1 MKRSAIQLPVTS
13 PPLFWM
19 ALSLATLALVVVA
32 DGVMPLMRALEAL
45 YVLPV
50 LVAIFARRVWFI
62 LAVAILGML
71 LCPAVYALA
80 PPPETWSVYALVN
93 RGSAAASVLAATGLG
108 IALLRIM
115 ERNEARRQ
123 AAEQQ
128 YELLRMASTA
138 GRLGGWISYL
148 PSGPV
153 QWTDEVA
160 RIYELDTTSPP
171 QTLDFERFIAPE
183 FLEHMRACF
192 ERCARDGTPYDEEFQ
207 IITTSGRRL
216 WVSAFGR
223 AVRNAAGQIIAVQGA
238 VQDISR
244 AREMEASL
252 ARSEAL
258 FRQFAETLPSIVWTT
273 DVAGKVDYI
282 SHAIADLCG
291 PEAPVQAL
299 GDGWLSLLHP
309 EDVEATRAVWEH
321 AVRAGTPSEAEF
333 RFRASD
339 GSYRWHLAR
348 AIPFRDEQG
357 NIVKWYGTSTSIDEQ
372 KRMATR
378 LRTILESITDGFVI
392 IAPDGRIAYLNAPAE
407 QILLQRRADLL
418 GKSIY
423 EAFPQIR
430 GTWFDR
436 EYTEVQATERAAHFE
451 EFFPRRG
458 LWIEFSLYPSE
469 EGVAV
474 YFRDVTRR
482 RAMEDQLRLLET
494 ALARL
499 NDIVMITEAR
509 PIDEP
514 GPRIVFV
521 NDAFERI
528 TGYSRAEALGR
539 SPRFLQGPRT
549 RRSELDRVRAAL
561 QRCEF
566 VAVQVINYRKSGGD
580 FWNEFSIIPIT
591 DEKGNCTHFVSI
603 QRDITEQV
611 KLEEQLRQA
620 QRLEA
625 LGQLTGG
632 VAHDFNNLLTVM
644 QGNAELLSEA
654 LVGNPD
660 LKPLAEMI
668 STAAQR
674 GAALTRHLLA
684 FARRQVLDP
693 LAVDVNR
700 LITGMDGLI
709 RRALGEHITILLILA
724 PDLWPALVD
733 PAQFESALLN
743 LCINA
748 RDAMPEGGTLTIETA
763 NVLLDQHYA
772 DRSTDVTPGAYVLV
786 AVSDTGAGIA
796 PEHLPHVFE
805 PFFTTKEKGKGSGLG
820 LSMVYGF
827 VKQSQ
832 GHVTIYSEPGR
843 GTTVKLYLPRS
854 VEDVAGYETGIEGAW
869 VGGNETILLV
879 EDDEAVRHFARQQLT
894 SLGYRVLE
902 AGTGP
907 EALEIVRAHDDVALL
922 FTDIVM
928 PGGMSGRELV
938 EAARQVLP
946 GLKVLYTSGYAEN
959 VIVHHGR
966 LDPGVLL
973 LSKPYRRADLARKV
987 REALLAEA
995 EGQGGG
1001 EQSV

>member
-1 MKRSAIQLPVTS
+1 MSS
-13 PPLFWM
+13 
-19 ALSLATLALVVVA
+19 
-32 DGVMPLMRALEAL
+32 
-45 YVLPV
+45 
-50 LVAIFARRVWFI
+50 
-62 LAVAILGML
+62 
-71 LCPAVYALA
+71 
-80 PPPETWSVYALVN
+80 
-93 RGSAAASVLAATGLG
+93 
-108 IALLRIM
+108 
-115 ERNEARRQ
+115 
-123 AAEQQ
+123 
-128 YELLRMASTA
+128 
-138 GRLGGWISYL
+138 
-148 PSGPV
+148 
-153 QWTDEVA
+153 
-160 RIYELDTTSPP
+160 
-171 QTLDFERFIAPE
+171 
-183 FLEHMRACF
+183 
-192 ERCARDGTPYDEEFQ
+192 
-207 IITTSGRRL
+207 
-216 WVSAFGR
+216 FGR
-223 AVRNAAGQIIAVQGA
+223 AVRDASGKIIAVQGA

-244 AREMEASL
+244 VKEMETSL

-258 FRQFAETLPSIVWTT
+258 FRQFAESLPLIVWTT

-299 GDGWLSLLHP
+299 GDGWLTLLHP
-309 EDVEATRAVWEH
+309 DDVEATRAAWEQ
-321 AVRAGTPSEAEF
+321 AVRAGAPSEAEF

-348 AIPFRDEQG
+348 AIPIRDEQG
-357 NIVKWYGTSTSIDEQ
+357 NIIKWYGTSTNIDEQ

-378 LRTILESITDGFVI
+378 LRTILESITDGFAI
-392 IAPDGRIAYLNAPAE
+392 IDPDGRIAYLNAPAE
-407 QILLQRRADLL
+407 HILLQSQADLL

-423 EAFPQIR
+423 ETFPQIR
-430 GTWFDR
+430 GTRFDH
-436 EYTEVQATERAAHFE
+436 EYTEARATGRAARFE
-451 EFFPRRG
+451 EFFPRRRV
-458 LWIEFSLYPSE
+458 WIEFSIYPSE

-482 RAMEDQLRLLET
+482 RAVEDQLRLLE
-494 ALARL
+494 AAVARL
-499 NDIVMITEAR
+499 NDIVMITEAG

-521 NDAFERI
+521 NDAFERV

-539 SPRFLQGPRT
+539 SPRLLQGPRT
-549 RRSELDRVRAAL
+549 QRGELDRVRAVME
-561 QRCEF
+561 RCEF
-566 VAVQVINYRKSGGD
+566 VSVRVINYTKSGRE
-580 FWNEFSIIPIT
+580 FWNEFNVIPIT
-591 DEKGNCTHFVSI
+591 SEKGECTHFVSI
-603 QRDITEQV
+603 QRDITEQLA
-611 KLEEQLRQA
+611 LEEQLRQA

-625 LGQLTGG
+625 VGQLTGG

-644 QGNAELLSEA
+644 LGNAELLSEA
-654 LVGNPD
+654 LADNPD

-674 GAALTRHLLA
+674 GSALTQHLLA
-684 FARRQVLDP
+684 FARRQALDP
-693 LAVDVNR
+693 RAVDVNR
-700 LITGMDGLI
+700 LISGMDGLI
-709 RRALGEHITILLILA
+709 RRALGEHIEIQIILA
-724 PDLWPALVD
+724 VDLWRALVD
-733 PAQFESALLN
+733 PAQLESALLN

-748 RDAMPEGGTLTIETA
+748 RDAMPTGGALTIETA

-772 DRSTDVTPGAYVLV
+772 DRSTEVTPGAYVLV
-786 AVSDTGAGIA
+786 AVSDTGRGIA

-827 VKQSQ
+827 VKQSR

-843 GTTVKLYLPRS
+843 GTTVKLYLPRT
-854 VEDVAGYETGIEGAW
+854 VEEVAGYETDIEGAW
-869 VGGNETILLV
+869 RGGNETILLV

-902 AGTGP
+902 AATGP
-907 EALEIVRAHDDVALL
+907 EAMEIVRAHDDIALL

-928 PGGMSGRELV
+928 PGGMSGRDLV
-938 EAARQVLP
+938 EVARQVRP

-987 REALLAEA
+987 REALVAEA

-1001 EQSV
+1001 EQSL

>member
-1 MKRSAIQLPVTS
+1 MKQSAIRLPLTVAS
-13 PPLFWM
+13 PFWM
-19 ALSLATLALVVVA
+19 ALSLAMLALVALA
-32 DGVMPLMRALEAL
+32 DTITPLMWAMASL
-45 YVLPV
+45 YVLP
-50 LVAIFARRVWFI
+50 LLIAIFARKTWF
-62 LAVAILGML
+62 LVTVAVLSVL
-71 LCPAVYALA
+71 LCIADYALRA
-80 PPPETWSVYALVN
+80 ETWSAYALIN
-93 RGSAAASVLAATGLG
+93 RVGAVSSLLAATGLG
-108 IALLRIM
+108 MALLRIT
-115 ERNEARRQ
+115 ERNEARRR
-123 AAEQQ
+123 AAEKQ

-138 GRLGGWISYL
+138 GRLGGWIIHL
-148 PSGPV
+148 PAGPV
-153 QWTDEVA
+153 DWTDEVA
-160 RIYELDTTSPP
+160 RIYELDPASPP
-171 QTLDFERFIAPE
+171 ETLDFERFIAPE
-183 FLEHMRACF
+183 HLEHMRACF
-192 ERCARDGTPYDEEFQ
+192 ERCAREGTPYDEEFQ
-207 IITTSGRRL
+207 IITCGGRRL
-216 WVSAFGR
+216 WVRSFGR
-223 AVRNAAGQIIAVQGA
+223 AVRDVAGKIVAVQGA
-238 VQDISR
+238 LQDITQ
-244 AREMEASL
+244 AKEMEASL
-252 ARSEAL
+252 ARSEAF
-258 FRQFAETLPSIVWTT
+258 FRQLAETLPLIVWTT
-273 DVAGKVDYI
+273 DVAGKIDYI

-291 PEAPVQAL
+291 PEAPLQAL
-299 GDGWLSLLHP
+299 GDGWLTLLHP
-309 EDVEATRAVWEH
+309 DDVEATRAAWEQ
-321 AVRAGTPSEAEF
+321 AVRDGTPSAAEF

-339 GSYRWHLAR
+339 GSYRWYLAR
-348 AIPFRDEQG
+348 AIPFRDAQG

-378 LRTILESITDGFVI
+378 LQTILESITDGFVI
-392 IAPDGRIAYLNAPAE
+392 IAPDGRIAYLNDPTE
-407 QILLQRRADLL
+407 QILLQRQADLL

-430 GTWFDR
+430 GTRFDR
-436 EYTEVQATERAAHFE
+436 EYTEVQTTERAAHFE

-482 RAMEDQLRLLET
+482 RAMEDQLRLLE
-494 ALARL
+494 AAVARL
-499 NDIVMITEAR
+499 NDIVMITEAA

-521 NDAFERI
+521 NDAFERV

-539 SPRFLQGPRT
+539 TPRILQGPRT
-549 RRSELDRVRAAL
+549 QRGELDRVRAAL
-561 QRCEF
+561 ERCEY
-566 VAVQVINYRKSGGD
+566 VSIRVINYKKFGCE
-580 FWNEFSIIPIT
+580 FWNEFNIVPIT
-591 DEKGNCTHFVSI
+591 NAEGACTHFVSI
-603 QRDITEQV
+603 QRDVTEQLA
-611 KLEEQLRQA
+611 LEEQLRQA

-625 LGQLTGG
+625 VGQLTGG

-644 QGNAELLSEA
+644 LGNAELLSEA
-654 LVGNPD
+654 LAGNPD

-668 STAAQR
+668 SAAAQR
-674 GAALTRHLLA
+674 GSALTHHLLA

-693 LAVDVNR
+693 RVVDINS
-700 LITGMDGLI
+700 LIRGMDGLI
-709 RRALGEHITILLILA
+709 RRTLGEHIEIRLFSA
-724 PDLWPALVD
+724 SDLWRAQVD
-733 PAQFESALLN
+733 PVQLESALLN

-748 RDAMPEGGTLTIETA
+748 RDAMPKGGTLTIETA
-763 NVLLDQHYA
+763 NVLLDQHYVE
-772 DRSTDVTPGAYVLV
+772 RSTEVTPGDYVLI
-786 AVSDTGAGIA
+786 AVSDTGTGIA
-796 PEHLPHVFE
+796 PEHLPRVWE

-827 VKQSQ
+827 VKQSR

-843 GTTVKLYLPRS
+843 GTTVKLYLPRT

-869 VGGNETILLV
+869 PGGNETILLV

-902 AGTGP
+902 AVTGP
-907 EALEIVRAHDDVALL
+907 EALEIIGIGEEIDLI

-938 EAARQVLP
+938 EAARQVRP

-1001 EQSV
+1001 EQSI